1 MCKETICK
9 DDPPSKSPRYYLQ
22 WGSLRFGFHGIWAIL
37 TFIVTTICI
46 VSGNDFY
53 LWPSMIGSQVLA
65 MQAYSLLDQVPRST
79 EICPGFVAPH
89 QEAFK
94 RTIAMMNYTNLQLAQ
109 PWVPSV
115 LYYALLALSWWQFV
129 PFHSDFR
136 NGNTWIFVVPIFFGV
151 SLDMTQSLV
160 MDHCGL
166 SSLVSWRWLLGVH
179 MSAMIM
185 AFAFTL
191 SFRGIIY
198 IQRIYFGA
206 AFFVA
211 LLFMVECGLIFSS
224 AGTELCSLGTIS

>member
-166 SSLVSWRWLLGVH
+166 SSLVSWRGLLGV
-179 MSAMIM
+179 
-185 AFAFTL
+185 TL
-191 SFRGIIY
+191 GRPFSWRSYLWWNAGSSFRLPGRNY
-198 IQRIYFGA
+198 
-206 AFFVA
+206 A
-211 LLFMVECGLIFSS
+211 LWGRFHKAHDWLVIDIATMH
-224 AGTELCSLGTIS
+224 